1 MEFGYKEEGKGE
13 EGLVEIR
20 KEEEEKEVIV
30 EATKERKSLIVNRV
44 LETGA

>member
-1 MEFGYKEEGKGE
+1 MAIRRKGRGE

-30 EATKERKSLIVNRV
+30 EATKERKSLFVNRV